1 MYRIQ
6 FGDGTAYVGIT
17 GATVIDR
24 LGRHLGG
31 GGSATVREHY
41 GAGVAYRFDVL
52 ASGLSSVQARRIEL
66 AQIARLRQPLNV
78 TGRP

>member
-1 MYRIQ
+1 MERIPHLV
-6 FGDGTAYVGIT
+6 GDGTAYVGMT

-24 LGRHLGG
+24 LGRHLG
-31 GGSATVREHY
+31 
-41 GAGVAYRFDVL
+41 GVAYRFDVL

-78 TGRP
+78 TGRPCPQRG